1 MAASGQ
7 TGPRLTAEQRD
18 TLLLWLAADYSDKL
32 ILKWFE
38 EREWPTISRQ
48 ALWVHRQRFAE
59 EIGRKR
65 DERRAAALNTGL
77 ALKEERVARL
87 VQHADD
93 LDEIKWVPDEKG
105 RLWNEKAWRETLDDI
120 AKEMGH
126 RRAGVDL
133 NVGRLSDEE
142 LIAQAEAALRGIDQ
156 PGPAGSAADE

>member
-1 MAASGQ
+1 MATS
-7 TGPRLTAEQRD
+7 GPRLTAEQRN
-18 TLLLWLAADYSDKL
+18 TVLTWLAADYSDKL
-32 ILKWFE
+32 IRKWLE
-38 EREWPTISRQ
+38 DREWPVISVQ
-48 ALWVHRQRFAE
+48 ALHQHRQQFMP
-59 EIGRKR
+59 EIQKLR

-87 VQHADD
+87 VTHADD

-156 PGPAGSAADE
+156 PGLEGSATDL